1 MNNRVTITFSKD
13 FVAGDSMGFY
23 YSDPSTQTSGFWKF
37 EWVNGTAGTFEV
49 QVDSATTTT
58 GETEAIRFASA
69 WTNSLNGFTVTQPVS
84 GNDNQVQITSQTYHF
99 VNVLAKYANT
109 GSTMAIP
116 DDYNYALSTVITGN
130 KITYEHKESLNI
142 PTADNKYLWRSD
154 NANEVKTKHNL
165 NDDRIGALENDKA
178 NLEGGNDF
186 TGNQTI
192 DGVITVENS
201 TDSVI
206 GSATLNNFGLECSRD
221 PSYIRPISNDDK
233 SLLLG
238 KSDANWSLVSVFASK
253 LDILGNVVIGTSP
266 TTDPP
271 TEKLE
276 VDGNAL
282 VKGNIYE
289 RFVVTEINPDPNNND
304 EFDLS
309 DEHRVLRFSKS
320 ASGTLVIPTGLSN
333 KVWEIFVATGDPTVN
348 LTIEANTSVI
358 LSYIKNGRV
367 FNDPEIISSD
377 YSAKLIR
384 TGDNIYTLI
393 RY

>member
-165 NDDRIGALENDKA
+165 NDDRIGTLETDMLGKA
-178 NLEGGNDF
+178 DLVGGNDF

-289 RFVVTEINPDPNNND
+289 RFVVTSSQSSSQT
-304 EFDLS
+304 LS
-309 DEHRVLRFSKS
+309 DSQRVINYSVTQN
-320 ASGTLVIPTGLSN
+320 GTLVIPTGLSN
-333 KVWEIFVATGDPTVN
+333 KVWEIFVTGSNQLTVQTEN
-348 LTIEANTSVI
+348 SNITFNIVHNGQDNNDVI
-358 LSYIKNGRV
+358 LANH
-367 FNDPEIISSD
+367 
-377 YSAKLIR
+377 SAKLIR
-384 TGDNIYTLI
+384 IASNSYVLI
-393 RY
+393 K

>member
-289 RFVVTEINPDPNNND
+289 RFVVTSSQSSSQT
-304 EFDLS
+304 LS
-309 DEHRVLRFSKS
+309 DSQRVINYSVTQN
-320 ASGTLVIPTGLSN
+320 GTLVIPTGLSN
-333 KVWEIFVATGDPTVN
+333 KVWEIFVTGSNQLTVQTEN
-348 LTIEANTSVI
+348 SNITFNIVHNGQDNNDVI
-358 LSYIKNGRV
+358 LANH
-367 FNDPEIISSD
+367 
-377 YSAKLIR
+377 SAKLIR
-384 TGDNIYTLI
+384 IASNSYVLI
-393 RY
+393 K